1 MIREVNERVLT
12 VLKQYNEKEKY
23 KEYLTKK
30 TAFSRE
36 EAQKM
41 TFEDMTMFML
51 SNTGKSLSLEILKYF
66 NDTCNIENT
75 ITKQA
80 VSKQRKYI
88 DSKIFDD
95 MNISYANEI
104 YKTRN
109 ETFCGYT
116 LMAIDGSTAEIPN
129 TKNLKEIYGATKAS
143 ETSESNARVGLNG
156 FYDST
161 NHIMIKLI
169 IDKYQRG
176 EKTVFLENVE
186 EVIKIQKD
194 KKLLFIFDRG
204 YICLELLIKL
214 EELGIKYLFRVASNC
229 YKKELS
235 SATSNDEN
243 INIKI
248 TKARLKNIEEEKQK
262 EYLKKEY
269 KKERLVQVELDT
281 GEIEYLIT
289 NLTPE
294 EVPHEKMKELY
305 YERWNIEKAFNIL
318 KNRLQIENISARTKN
333 GVEQDIKATVF
344 LGNIVEDMAIE
355 LNKSL
360 SQKKTEEYEY
370 RTNINI
376 LAGILKTYFI
386 YFFCTQAISEKLR
399 EHYYTEMLKYIKKNL
414 VLVKKGKRN
423 PRNKRVSRNKYKTN
437 IRKNY

>member
-1 MIREVNERVLT
+1 MNTNVNERVLN
-12 VLKQYNEKEKY
+12 VLSNYNKKETY
-23 KEYLTKK
+23 KSYLTKE

-51 SNTGKSLSLEILKYF
+51 ANTGKSLSLEILKYF
-66 NDTCNIENT
+66 NDTSNIENT

-80 VSKQRKYI
+80 VSKQRQLI
-88 DSKIFDD
+88 DSRIFDD
-95 MNISYANEI
+95 MNVSYANEI
-104 YKTRN
+104 YKARN
-109 ETFCGYT
+109 ETFCGYN
-116 LMAIDGSTAEIPN
+116 LIAIDGSTVEIPN
-129 TKNLKEIYGATKAS
+129 TKNLKKVFGEAKAS
-143 ETSESNARVGLNG
+143 ETSASNARAGLNG
-156 FYDST
+156 FYDAT
-161 NHIMIKLI
+161 NHIMIKLVV
-169 IDKYQRG
+169 DKYHKG

-186 EVIKIQKD
+186 DVIKTLSD

-229 YKKELS
+229 YKNELK
-235 SATSNDEN
+235 SAKSKDEY
-243 INIKI
+243 IDIKI
-248 TKARLKNIEEEKQK
+248 TKARLKNIEEEQQK
-262 EYLKKEY
+262 EYLKRQY
-269 KKERLVQVELDT
+269 KKERLAQVELDT

-289 NLTPE
+289 NLGQE
-294 EVPHEKMKELY
+294 EVPYEKMKELY
-305 YERWNIEKAFNIL
+305 YERWNIEKSFNIL
-318 KNRLQIENISARTKN
+318 KNRLHIENISSRTKN

-344 LGNIVEDMAIE
+344 LGNIVEDMSVE

-360 SQKKTEEYEY
+360 SRKKTQEYEY

-399 EHYYTEMLKYIKKNL
+399 EHYYKELLKFIKKNL
-414 VLVKKGKRN
+414 VLVKKGKKN

>member
-1 MIREVNERVLT
+1 MNTNVNERVLN
-12 VLKQYNEKEKY
+12 VLSNYNKKETHKN
-23 KEYLTKK
+23 YLTKE

-51 SNTGKSLSLEILKYF
+51 ANTGKSLTLEILKYF
-66 NDTCNIENT
+66 NDTSNIENT

-80 VSKQRKYI
+80 VSKQRQLI
-88 DSKIFDD
+88 DSRIFDD
-95 MNISYANEI
+95 MNVSYANEI
-104 YKTRN
+104 YKARN
-109 ETFCGYT
+109 ETFCGYN
-116 LMAIDGSTAEIPN
+116 LIAIDGSTVEIPN
-129 TKNLKEIYGATKAS
+129 TKNLKKIFGEAKAS
-143 ETSESNARVGLNG
+143 ETSASNARAGLNG
-156 FYDST
+156 FYDAT
-161 NHIMIKLI
+161 NHIMIKLVV
-169 IDKYQRG
+169 DKYHKG

-186 EVIKIQKD
+186 DVIKILSD

-229 YKKELS
+229 YKNELK
-235 SATSNDEN
+235 SAKSQDEY
-243 INIKI
+243 IDIKI
-248 TKARLKNIEEEKQK
+248 TKARLKNIEEEQQK
-262 EYLKKEY
+262 EYLKRQY
-269 KKERLVQVELDT
+269 KKERLAQVELDT

-289 NLTPE
+289 NLGQE
-294 EVPHEKMKELY
+294 EVPYEKMKELY
-305 YERWNIEKAFNIL
+305 YERWNIEKSFNIL
-318 KNRLQIENISARTKN
+318 KNRLHIENISSRTKN

-344 LGNIVEDMAIE
+344 LGNIVEDMSVE

-360 SQKKTEEYEY
+360 SRKKTEEYEY

-399 EHYYTEMLKYIKKNL
+399 EHYYKELLKFINKNL
-414 VLVKKGKRN
+414 VLVKKGKKN

>member
-1 MIREVNERVLT
+1 MIKEVNERVLK
-12 VLKQYNEKEKY
+12 VLKIYNEKETY
-23 KEYLTKK
+23 KNYLTKK

-36 EAQKM
+36 GTQKM

-88 DSKIFDD
+88 DSRIFDD

-129 TKNLKEIYGATKAS
+129 TKALREIYGAAKAS
-143 ETSESNARVGLNG
+143 DTSASNARVGLNG
-156 FYDST
+156 FYDAT

-169 IDKYQRG
+169 VDKYQRG

-186 EVIKIQKD
+186 EIINILKNKE
-194 KKLLFIFDRG
+194 LLFIFDRG
-204 YICLELLIKL
+204 YISLELLIKL
-214 EELGIKYLFRVASNC
+214 EELGVKYLFRVASNC
-229 YKKELS
+229 YKTELK
-235 SATSNDEN
+235 SARSNDEN
-243 INIKI
+243 IDIKI
-248 TKARLKNIEEEKQK
+248 TKSRLKNIEEEKKK
-262 EYLKKEY
+262 EYLKREY
-269 KKERLVQVELDT
+269 KTERLVQVELDT

-294 EVPHEKMKELY
+294 EVPYKKMKELY

-318 KNRLQIENISARTKN
+318 KNRLQIENISSRTKN
-333 GVEQDIKATVF
+333 GIKQDIKATVF

-360 SQKKTEEYEY
+360 SKKKSEECEY
-370 RTNINI
+370 RTNINV

-386 YFFCTQAISEKLR
+386 YFFCTQAINEKLR
-399 EHYYTEMLKYIKKNL
+399 KHYYTEMLKYIKKNL
-414 VLVKKGKRN
+414 VLVKKGKKN

>member
-1 MIREVNERVLT
+1 MNQKVNERVLN
-12 VLKQYNEKEKY
+12 VLRNYNQKEIQKNY
-23 KEYLTKK
+23 ITKK
-30 TAFSRE
+30 TAFSRT

-41 TFEDMTMFML
+41 SFEDMTMFML
-51 SNTGKSLSLEILKYF
+51 ANTGKSLSLEILKYF
-66 NDTCNIENT
+66 NDTSNIENT

-80 VSKQRKYI
+80 VSKQRQFI

-104 YKTRN
+104 YNARN
-109 ETFCGYT
+109 ETFCGYN
-116 LMAIDGSTAEIPN
+116 LIAIDGSTAEIPN
-129 TKNLKEIYGATKAS
+129 TKNLKKIFGEAKAS
-143 ETSESNARVGLNG
+143 ETSASNARVGLNG
-156 FYDST
+156 FYDAT
-161 NHIMIKLI
+161 NHIMIKLV
-169 IDKYQRG
+169 IDKYHKG

-186 EVIKIQKD
+186 DVKKKLSD

-229 YKKELS
+229 YKDELK
-235 SATSNDEN
+235 SAKTQDEY
-243 INIKI
+243 IDIKI
-248 TKARLKNIEEEKQK
+248 TKARLKNIEEEQQE
-262 EYLKKEY
+262 EYLKRQY

-289 NLTPE
+289 NLNLE
-294 EVPHEKMKELY
+294 EVPYEKMKELY

-318 KNRLQIENISARTKN
+318 KNRLHIENISSRTKN

-344 LGNIVEDMAIE
+344 LGNIVEDMSIE
-355 LNKSL
+355 LNNSL
-360 SQKKTEEYEY
+360 SMKKSEEYEY

-386 YFFCTQAISEKLR
+386 YFFCTQAINEKLR
-399 EHYYTEMLKYIKKNL
+399 EHYYKELLKYIKKNL
-414 VLVKKGKRN
+414 VLVKKGKKN